1 MMDEGRKEMKH
12 WCRKGGVE
20 ADGVKKEL
28 KLWWRKELQL
38 WCSKEGIE
46 TVMEDGRNWSF
57 DAAKEGIDKMM
68 MIEYGTDDEL
78 GEFSESVEAMAFG
91 STIVQDL
98 RQQAVGIAWN

>member
-1 MMDEGRKEMKH
+1 MQEGRN
-12 WCRKGGVE
+12 WSSDGG
-20 ADGVKKEL
+20 KKEL

-46 TVMEDGRNWSF
+46 TVMEEGRNWSF

-78 GEFSESVEAMAFG
+78 GEFSESIESMAFG

>member
-1 MMDEGRKEMKH
+1 ME
-12 WCRKGGVE
+12 
-20 ADGVKKEL
+20 
-28 KLWWRKELQL
+28 
-38 WCSKEGIE
+38 EGIE
-46 TVMEDGRNWSF
+46 TVMEEGRNWSF

-78 GEFSESVEAMAFG
+78 GEFSKSVEAMAFG